1 MQSVPG
7 TRLIHLDPG
16 AFARLR
22 NAKGRIIT
30 AVHGTVWITQEND
43 TRDVVLEKYGSFT
56 FNRDGIALAGA
67 LGGPALLA
75 AEDGIIVEHLENPSL
90 PASLDLS
97 PGSAI
102 YRRAHELR
110 AQALRQLLLSVA
122 AHVRCFSRNL
132 FHRVGLPVQP
142 C

>member
-1 MQSVPG
+1 MNSVHD
-7 TRLIHLDPG
+7 TQLIHLNPG
-16 AFARLR
+16 AFTRLR
-22 NAKGRIIT
+22 NANGRIVT
-30 AVHGTVWITQEND
+30 AIHGTVWITQEND
-43 TRDVVLEKYGSFT
+43 TRDVVLEKHGAFT

-75 AEDGIIVEHLENPSL
+75 AEHGIIVEHLEDPRL

-110 AQALRQLLLSVA
+110 AQALRQLLLPMA
-122 AHVRCFSRNL
+122 ARLRCFGKNL
-132 FHRVGLPVQP
+132 LHRAGLPVQP